1 MKSQVTSIEQSRRL
15 LELKDIAGYTPY
27 GLKVLHDKHI
37 GPDTLFE
44 MWSHPIKDDERVVCG
59 INTRLKL
66 EEIKPILRP
75 MSDLTKEITHR
86 GETFVPMV
94 KLASI
99 LRPGFQW
106 KLNEKGTGC
115 VDAESPRH
123 TFWFD
128 GNSFFTRV
136 FIPPFSKQ
144 LERVVIEPCDQI
156 IAFDKLAEWLF
167 DYRDLIPAGLAVD
180 VNTLDKNPYEI

>member
-15 LELKDIAGYTPY
+15 LEQTDIAGYLPHYPNVMYTEDGTVWTIDLLSTEVEYPPRILPAY
-27 GLKVLHDKHI
+27 HFNAV
-37 GPDTLFE
+37 
-44 MWSHPIKDDERVVCG
+44 
-59 INTRLKL
+59 
-66 EEIKPILRP
+66 KPILRP

-99 LRPGFQW
+99 LCSGFQW
-106 KLNEKGTGC
+106 GLNEKGTGC
-115 VDAESPRH
+115 VDAKSPRH

-128 GNSFFTRV
+128 GNAFFTRV

-144 LERVVIEPCDQI
+144 LERVVIESCDQI

-167 DYRDLIPAGLAVD
+167 DYRGG
-180 VNTLDKNPYEI
+180 

>member
-1 MKSQVTSIEQSRRL
+1 MKT
-15 LELKDIAGYTPY
+15 LELKDIAAYLPY
-27 GLKVLHDKHI
+27 GLKVCHDKHI

-44 MWSHPIKDDERVVCG
+44 MWFHPIKADERIVCG
-59 INTRLKL
+59 VNSIL
-66 EEIKPILRP
+66 ELSEIKPILRP
-75 MSDLTKEITHR
+75 MSDLTKEIIHR
-86 GETFVPMV
+86 GEKFVPMV

-128 GNSFFTRV
+128 GNSFFTFV
-136 FIPPFSKQ
+136 FIPPYSKQ

-156 IAFDKLAEWLF
+156 IGFDKLAEWKL
-167 DYRDLIPAGLAVD
+167 DYRGLIPGGLALD
-180 VNTLDKNPYEI
+180 LNTLDRNPYGTERHD